1 MRQALEYLL
10 DFSSRANGSNEK
22 PPIDLGEL
30 TERIESGDVTEGVA
44 ELVSQL
50 SHHRARTNTDEWR
63 RFIGEEARVHP
74 IRDVLHSDPFTNHA
88 YSKPRGYPGDAEL
101 LDYMYGAAA
110 APKDNSL
117 GARISVYTTNAQAPT
132 AVRHRRD
139 VIAQLIDSTADEM
152 KRKPRVL
159 SLACGHLREAGLARS
174 LWAGKVGELVAIDQ
188 DEAALEV
195 IRRDYEQ
202 LPVKTQVGSVKQ
214 ILVRGLN
221 DWGFDLI
228 YAAGLFDYLSQPV
241 GRRLCDV
248 LFAALNPGGQLLVPN
263 FMPGIKDVGYMEAFM
278 DWFLI
283 YRTEAQ
289 VRDLTSG
296 IPSFELSDVSSWTDQ
311 RKNVVYVLARK
322 RNVLQ
327 AR

>member
-1 MRQALEYLL
+1 LL
-10 DFSSRANGSNEK
+10 CR
-22 PPIDLGEL
+22 
-30 TERIESGDVTEGVA
+30 
-44 ELVSQL
+44 
-50 SHHRARTNTDEWR
+50 HRTQTNTDEWR
-63 RFIGEEARVHP
+63 QFIAEEARVHP
-74 IRDVLHSDPFTNHA
+74 IKDLLHSDPFTRHA
-88 YSKPRGYPGDAEL
+88 FTKPRGYPGDAEL
-101 LDYMYGAAA
+101 LDYMY
-110 APKDNSL
+110 APLTTASDNSL
-117 GARISVYTTNAQAPT
+117 AARISVYTTNAQAPE
-132 AVRHRRD
+132 AVRDRRD
-139 VIAQLIDSTADEM
+139 AIARLIDATADEM

-159 SLACGHLREAGLARS
+159 SLACGHLREAGMTTALR
-174 LWAGKVGELVAIDQ
+174 AGKVAELVALDQ

-195 IRRDYEQ
+195 IQRDYGHMA
-202 LPVKTQVGSVKQ
+202 VKTQLGSVKQ

-263 FMPGIKDVGYMEAFM
+263 FMPGIRDVGYMEAFM

-289 VRDLTSG
+289 VRELIAG
-296 IPSFELSDVSSWTDQ
+296 IPNFELSGLSSWTDE
-311 RKNVVYVLARK
+311 RKNVVYLLACK
-322 RNVLQ
+322 RGLLQ